1 MYACRGIGRWLK
13 YLYTYLFS
21 ILGYLEKTTLA
32 IVDSF
37 HLQSDENLDRDYL
50 KVLTNPLTK
59 FFIQVKNRNQ
69 CKTDGRRHERTNNAT
84 VCNEK
89 TLISI
94 GTNSV

>member
-1 MYACRGIGRWLK
+1 MCVSVPWLK
-13 YLYTYLFS
+13 YQYTYLFS

-59 FFIQVKNRNQ
+59 FFIQVK
-69 CKTDGRRHERTNNAT
+69 
-84 VCNEK
+84 
-89 TLISI
+89 S
-94 GTNSV
+94 